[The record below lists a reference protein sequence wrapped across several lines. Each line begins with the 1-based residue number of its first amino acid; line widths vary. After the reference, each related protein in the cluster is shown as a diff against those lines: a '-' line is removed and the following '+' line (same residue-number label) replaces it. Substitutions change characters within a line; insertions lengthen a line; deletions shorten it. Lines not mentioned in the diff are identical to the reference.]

1 MGISTESIFR
11 DSCSYWI
18 LKDLNL
24 DLDLDLNLDL
34 DLDLDYGFLTINHKP
49 SITNNL

>member
-34 DLDLDYGFLTINHKP
+34 DLDLNLDLDLDCGFLTPNH
-49 SITNNL
+49 